1 MKVYTQ
7 NKYESEEILG
17 KIIAAFDKH
26 KITPNP
32 MNFLVWYEY
41 FLGSDPKLVA
51 VLDNALQNRDGYT
64 NTLGVRMYEEF
75 LKEQQASTSD
85 LERAFRRLLE
95 RMVSKLLDWTKS
107 MDSHTQELDLYV
119 SQLADRHDIDTETL
133 RNLTGNVLSTT
144 RSIVASQTEMQQDLI
159 AATSQITRLQK
170 ELEEARAEAMTD
182 MLTKVANRRWFEQ
195 DLELAMQATTENNQL
210 AVILMDIDFFKKF
223 NDNYGHLIGDAVLR
237 FISNIL
243 KKNVE
248 PSQLVARIGGEE
260 FAVLVPNATVE
271 EAFLLAENL
280 RNKVAT
286 SHLKRKDT
294 GETIGN
300 INISLGI
307 ASYRVGEDWDTLYQ
321 RADAALYES
330 KSNGRNRTTLAPL

>member
-7 NKYESEEILG
+7 NKFEAEEILI
-17 KIIAAFDKH
+17 KVIAIFEQHD
-26 KITPNP
+26 ITPNP

-41 FLGSDPKLVA
+41 FLANNPQLVA
-51 VLDNALQNRDGYT
+51 ILDNAMQNRDGYT

-75 LKEQQASTSD
+75 LKEQQADTSD
-85 LERAFRRLLE
+85 LERAFRKLLE
-95 RMVSKLLDWTKS
+95 RMVSKLMDWTKS
-107 MDSHTQELDLYV
+107 MDSHTEALDHYV
-119 SQLADRHDIDTETL
+119 NQLAGKQDIDPETL
-133 RNLTGNVLSTT
+133 RSLTGSVLSTT
-144 RSIVASQTEMQQDLI
+144 RSIVASQSEMQQDMI
-159 AATSQITRLQK
+159 AATRHITQLQK

-182 MLTKVANRRWFEQ
+182 MLTKVANRRCFEQ
-195 DLELAMQATTENNQL
+195 DLEIAMQNTKNNNDL

-223 NDNYGHLIGDAVLR
+223 NDNYGHQIGDAVLR
-237 FISNIL
+237 FISSIL

-260 FAVLVPNATVE
+260 FAVLVPAATAE
-271 EAFLLAENL
+271 DAFALAEHL
-280 RNKVAT
+280 RHKVEI

-300 INISLGI
+300 ITISLGV
-307 ASYRVGEDWDTLYQ
+307 ASYRVGEEWDSLYQ
-321 RADAALYES
+321 RADTALYES

>member
-7 NKYESEEILG
+7 NKFEAEEILVKVIDVFEQHG
-17 KIIAAFDKH
+17 
-26 KITPNP
+26 ITPNP

-41 FLGSDPKLVA
+41 FLATNPKLVA
-51 VLDNALQNRDGYT
+51 ILDNAMHNRDGYT

-75 LKEQQASTSD
+75 LKEQQADTSD
-85 LERAFRRLLE
+85 LERAFRKLLE
-95 RMVSKLLDWTKS
+95 RMVSKLMDWTKS
-107 MDSHTQELDLYV
+107 MDSHTEALDHYV
-119 SQLADRHDIDTETL
+119 NQLAEKQDIDPETL
-133 RNLTGNVLSTT
+133 RNLTGSVLSTT
-144 RSIVASQTEMQQDLI
+144 RSIVASQCEMQQDMV
-159 AATSQITRLQK
+159 AATQHITKLQK
-170 ELEEARAEAMTD
+170 ELEAARAEAMTD

-195 DLELAMQATTENNQL
+195 DLEIAMQNSKNNNEL
-210 AVILMDIDFFKKF
+210 SVILMDIDFFKKF
-223 NDNYGHLIGDAVLR
+223 NDNYGHQIGDAVLR
-237 FISNIL
+237 FISSIL

-271 EAFLLAENL
+271 EAFALAEHL
-280 RNKVAT
+280 RHKVEI

-300 INISLGI
+300 ITISLGV
-307 ASYRVGEDWDTLYQ
+307 ASYRVGEEWDSLYQ
-321 RADAALYES
+321 RADTALYES